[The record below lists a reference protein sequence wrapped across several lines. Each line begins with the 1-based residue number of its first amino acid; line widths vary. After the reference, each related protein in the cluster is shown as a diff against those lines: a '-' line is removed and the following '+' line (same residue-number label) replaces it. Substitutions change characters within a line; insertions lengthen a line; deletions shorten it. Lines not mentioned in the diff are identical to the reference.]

1 MNPTQL
7 VAAIQYWD
15 NFDLSLLM
23 RVLEA
28 KCQIDLKLKII
39 WKINSHQ

>member
-15 NFDLSLLM
+15 NFNIDLLM

-28 KCQIDLKLKII
+28 KYKIDLKLK
-39 WKINSHQ
+39 